1 MAINSK
7 KGKARKGMIRE
18 REQFYDPRLGK
29 WVKRHA
35 VTKEILGLKASGPF
49 ASVRKIRLA

>member
-1 MAINSK
+1 MATNTKSG
-7 KGKARKGMIRE
+7 KGRKGSIRE
-18 REQFYDPRLGK
+18 REQFFDPVLRM

-35 VTKEILGLKASGPF
+35 VTKEILGLKATPF